1 MKENKEYY
9 YLSYSGE
16 YGLIY
21 NLIKITY
28 ITRDDGFKYILKPS
42 KSVISLLPKE
52 IKEYLIDRISINKE
66 YKELPYLDNIIP
78 NFLKDF
84 IKDDLDS
91 LNNKDLL
98 KSLDLKKVK
107 TINNLFI
114 NSFTKKVN
122 IDLTN
127 IFTKENITG
136 VIKKILNELALGNN
150 VTINE
155 TKINNKKRKAVFNTL
170 MFIYNKSIEAN
181 KLKQKEGIDKAK
193 IRGKYKGRIPSPIDL
208 DKFKNEYQKVLNK
221 EITAQKVIKNLNI
234 SKDKYYRT
242 IKLLNKNLD
251 NIKEK

>member
-66 YKELPYLDNIIP
+66 LPYLDNIIP

-98 KSLDLKKVK
+98 ESLYLKKVK

-221 EITAQKVIKNLNI
+221 EITAQKAIKNLNI

-251 NIKEK
+251 NIKGK

>member
-66 YKELPYLDNIIP
+66 LPYLDNIIP

-98 KSLDLKKVK
+98 KSLYLKKVK

-122 IDLTN
+122 IDLSN

-221 EITAQKVIKNLNI
+221 EITAQKAIKNLNI

>member
-98 KSLDLKKVK
+98 KSLYLKKVK

-221 EITAQKVIKNLNI
+221 EITAQKAIKNLNI

>member
-66 YKELPYLDNIIP
+66 LPYLDNIIP

-98 KSLDLKKVK
+98 KSLYLKKVK

-221 EITAQKVIKNLNI
+221 EITAQKAIKNLNI

>member
-66 YKELPYLDNIIP
+66 LPYLDNIIP

-98 KSLDLKKVK
+98 KSLYLKKVK

-208 DKFKNEYQKVLNK
+208 YKFKNEYQKVLNK
-221 EITAQKVIKNLNI
+221 EITAQKAIKNLNI